1 MRRDQMLSQ
10 IPFVLHHF
18 VTEGA
23 GNPLGLDVHVDN
35 VLLKVERVGE
45 SFPTVI
51 AETGLH
57 TAPSVTRM
65 AAVVIHVVV
74 LDGVV
79 ITEITAAGAAVRYF
93 TSFFLEFLSLF
104 LPFSE
109 DFFMIYRRK
118 SSEKL
123 VKVNSD
129 ARRPGR
135 RKN

>member
-18 VTEGA
+18 VTEGT

-79 ITEITAAGAAVRYF
+79 ITEITAAGAGAAVRYF

-109 DFFMIYRRK
+109 DFFMIY
-118 SSEKL
+118 SESESE
-123 VKVNSD
+123 NET
-129 ARRPGR
+129 
-135 RKN
+135 